1 VARGLSQRRACQLVQ
16 VWRSTAQYQ
25 ARPDHNADLLTTMQ
39 ELAQQHRRYGYRRIY
54 RLLRRRGQKV
64 NKKRVQRLWQRAKLQ
79 VGRPRRKRR
88 RPPHPPPQQATH
100 PKHVWTYDFVK
111 DRCLDGTP
119 LRILTVMDEFTR
131 EGLAIEVRR
140 SFPARQVLVV
150 LARLFQEQGPPAY
163 LRSDNGPEFVALAV
177 RGWLHQ
183 QQVRTL
189 YIDPGC
195 PWQNGYEERFNGTVR
210 DECLNSHAFASVA
223 EAQVLCAA
231 YLREYNEERPHS
243 SLGYQTPLE
252 FKRDWYARQ
261 SPKDGL

>member
-1 VARGLSQRRACQLVQ
+1 M
-16 VWRSTAQYQ
+16 QYQ
-25 ARPDHNADLLTTMQ
+25 ARPDHNADLLATMH

-79 VGRPRRKRR
+79 VGRLRRKRR
-88 RPPHPPPQQATH
+88 RPTRPPPQQATY
-100 PKHVWTYDFVK
+100 PQHVWTYDFVK

-119 LRILTVMDEFTR
+119 LRILTVMDEFSR

-140 SFPARQVLVV
+140 SFPARQVLLV
-150 LARLFQEQGPPAY
+150 LANLFARHSSPAY

-183 QQVRTL
+183 QQVQTL

-195 PWQNGYEERFNGTVR
+195 PWQNGKEERFNGTVR

-223 EAQVLCAA
+223 EAQVLCAV